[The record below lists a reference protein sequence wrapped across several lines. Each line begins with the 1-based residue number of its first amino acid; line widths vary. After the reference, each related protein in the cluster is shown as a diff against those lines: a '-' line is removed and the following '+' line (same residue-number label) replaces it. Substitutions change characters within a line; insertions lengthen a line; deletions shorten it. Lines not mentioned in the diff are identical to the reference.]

1 MEKHQI
7 EAQKFYGNRIR
18 VRVCGVCIE
27 NDKILMIGH
36 KAIVGKGIF
45 WCPPGGGIDEN
56 ETLEEGIIR
65 EFKEETGLN
74 VEVEKFLF
82 INEFIKNPLHGV
94 EVFFSVKILSGELSV
109 GYDPEMPLQIIDNIA
124 WMNLHEIKKL
134 PENAKHS
141 FWNDIFTLEDLLNR

>member
-1 MEKHQI
+1 MEKHQA

-18 VRVCGVCIE
+18 VRVCGICVE
-27 NDKILMIGH
+27 DDKVLMIGH
-36 KAIVGKGIF
+36 KAIVGEGIF

-65 EFKEETGLN
+65 EFREETGLN

-94 EVFFSVKILSGELSV
+94 EAFFLVKILSGELSV

-124 WMNLHEIKKL
+124 WMSLHEIKKL
-134 PENAKHS
+134 PETAKHS